1 MTDHPSKPSAQ
12 DRIYAALHAN
22 CDALVALELTC
33 ALARSG
39 ADIGEFCVP
48 AAEAVEALRHAIG
61 ELRLAVG
68 EESPAAGFVLPD
80 ESRADGLGGGAEAQ
94 AKPRRTA

>member
-1 MTDHPSKPSAQ
+1 MTEPSTPSAQ

-22 CDALVALELTC
+22 CDALMALELTC

-39 ADIGEFCVP
+39 AEVSEFSVP
-48 AAEAVEALRHAIG
+48 ATKAVESLRLAIE

-68 EESPAAGFVLPD
+68 QESPAAGFVLADEARSGGPD
-80 ESRADGLGGGAEAQ
+80 SVESVGQ

>member
-1 MTDHPSKPSAQ
+1 MTEPSTPSAH

-22 CDALVALELTC
+22 CDALMALELTC

-39 ADIGEFCVP
+39 AEVGEFSVP
-48 AAEAVEALRHAIG
+48 AREAVEALRLAID

-68 EESPAAGFVLPD
+68 ADLPADFVLPD
-80 ESRADGLGGGAEAQ
+80 EARGDGTGSVEPGTQ

>member
-1 MTDHPSKPSAQ
+1 MTEPSTPSAH

-22 CDALVALELTC
+22 CDALMALELTC

-39 ADIGEFCVP
+39 AEVSEFSVP
-48 AAEAVEALRHAIG
+48 ATKAVEALRLAID

-68 EESPAAGFVLPD
+68 ADAPAADFVLPD
-80 ESRADGLGGGAEAQ
+80 ETRGDGTDPVEPEAQ

>member
-1 MTDHPSKPSAQ
+1 VTGSRISRSPPMTEPSNPSAQ

-22 CDALVALELTC
+22 CDALIALELIC

-39 ADIGEFCVP
+39 ATLDEFSVP
-48 AAEAVEALRHAIG
+48 ATKAVEALRVAIG

-68 EESPAAGFVLPD
+68 EESPAAGFVLPNPSSSED
-80 ESRADGLGGGAEAQ
+80 LV
-94 AKPRRTA
+94 PRG